1 MKGYPLKLDTLVL
14 TEESTLM
21 INMTNLADT
30 EKLALFGGPKTI
42 QTEFKRYNS
51 IGAEEV
57 QAAKKVI
64 ESGVLSQFIGAW
76 HEDFYGGPKVREFE
90 RQCAEY
96 FGVKHAVTV
105 NSWTSGLVAAVGA
118 IGIEPGDEVIVTP
131 WTMSASATAILHW
144 NAIPVFADIDPETF
158 NLDPKSVEAN
168 ITPYTKAIM
177 VADIFGQSADMD
189 ELMAIATKHGLKVIS
204 DAAQAPGALYKGKH
218 AGTFAHVG
226 GYSLNYHKH
235 IHTGEG
241 GILVTD
247 DDEIAERLQ
256 LIRNHAEV
264 VVGDKGVTNLSNMIG
279 HNFRLGEIECAMG
292 IEQLKKLSG
301 FVESRQHLANRLT
314 EGLKGLRGLRTP
326 VVKPDRTHVYY
337 VYPIILDVEELGI
350 SKGRIHAALQAE
362 GVTVANRYQN
372 IHLLPVYQ
380 KKIAYGSRGFPWVSD
395 ICHRDVD
402 YSKGICPVAEELNDS
417 TYLGF
422 GLCVY
427 DWTNDDVDLIA
438 KAFRKVWSNLEM
450 LKGSALLGGE
460 A

>member
-1 MKGYPLKLDTLVL
+1 MSNP
-14 TEESTLM
+14 
-21 INMTNLADT
+21 
-30 EKLALFGGPKTI
+30 KLALLGGPKTI
-42 QTEFKRYNS
+42 QTAFKRYNP

-57 QAAKKVI
+57 EAAKQVV
-64 ESGVLSQFIGAW
+64 ETGVLSQFLGAW

-96 FGVKHAVTV
+96 FGVKHAITV

-131 WTMSASATAILHW
+131 WTMSATATAILHW

-189 ELMAIATKHGLKVIS
+189 ALTAIAAKHGLKVIS
-204 DAAQAPGALYKGKH
+204 DTAQAPGALYKGKY
-218 AGTFAHVG
+218 AGTLADVG

-247 DDEIAERLQ
+247 HDDIAERLQ
-256 LIRNHAEV
+256 LIRNHAEA
-264 VVGDKGVTNLSNMIG
+264 VVGNKGVTDICNMLG
-279 HNFRLGEIECAMG
+279 HNFRLGEIECAIG
-292 IEQLKKLSG
+292 IEQLKKLNR
-301 FVESRQHLANRLT
+301 FVASRQRAAERLT
-314 EGLKGLRGLRTP
+314 QALNGLPGLRTP
-326 VVKPDRTHVYY
+326 VVNADCTHVYY
-337 VYPIILDVEELGI
+337 VYPMVLDVERLGVPRA
-350 SKGRIHAALQAE
+350 RIIKALEAE
-362 GVTVANRYQN
+362 GVSGLAAGYTN

-380 KKIAYGSRGFPWVSD
+380 QKIAYGSKGFPWASD
-395 ICHRDVD
+395 ICRREVN
-402 YSKGICPVAEELNDS
+402 YQKGICPVAERLHES

-422 GLCVY
+422 AMCMHELA
-427 DWTNDDVDLIA
+427 DEEVDLIGR
-438 KAFRKVWSNLEM
+438 AFWKVWDQMDS
-450 LKGSALLGGE
+450 LK
-460 A
+460 